1 MKTDPPFRISIATE
15 SCKVNRPCILSKSY
29 KPTLYCCKFYYWN
42 IKKRTSQNEAVPYPL
57 MLSWFLP
64 YTFLLS
70 ILTTHT
76 DHTKLYRPGFDWRR
90 GGCNQD
96 CVWVDEGIPGC
107 TSNQRVHGSNLRECC
122 TLLLLFFFE
131 GQDADQPLTCGDERR
146 RERGG
151 VVCEVSGRVTL
162 QSLFNVLF
170 NQLLLCVARKLW
182 VCLPMIDWSLIK
194 FIFLIPFCRCTS
206 LWAYN
211 NFILSK
217 YAIHYDPVSKLL
229 ETPVTRRCQA
239 SDKAQI
245 WPALKKQVLSSYG
258 PLFMLHFG
266 TSL

>member
-1 MKTDPPFRISIATE
+1 
-15 SCKVNRPCILSKSY
+15 
-29 KPTLYCCKFYYWN
+29 
-42 IKKRTSQNEAVPYPL
+42 

-76 DHTKLYRPGFDWRR
+76 DHTKLYRPGFWLTEGRVQPEITKIVSELTKGYLGLLRTR
-90 GGCNQD
+90 GCMDQTYVNAA
-96 CVWVDEGIPGC
+96 PFFYF
-107 TSNQRVHGSNLRECC
+107 SFLR
-122 TLLLLFFFE
+122 
-131 GQDADQPLTCGDERR
+131 GRIRDADADQPLTCGDERR
-146 RERGG
+146 RGRGG
-151 VVCEVSGRVTL
+151 VVCEVSGSITL

-170 NQLLLCVARKLW
+170 NQLLLCVAKKLC

-239 SDKAQI
+239 SDKTQI
-245 WPALKKQVLSSYG
+245 WPALKKQVLSWYG